1 MKSDFSS
8 RLKYGVSA
16 LAVASTLS
24 MTAQVTQAQEAE
36 EELAFEEVV
45 VTGSRI
51 KRKDI
56 QSVSPLQITGAEEI
70 RFSGHNRIEDLMN
83 SLPALEAA
91 QTAFLSNGA
100 TGAASLDLRGL
111 GAVRTMVL
119 VNGRRVQPGG
129 VYQPSA
135 DINQIPAALVDRVE
149 VMTGGAS
156 TTYGADAVAGVVN
169 FIMDK
174 DFEGV
179 EISAGIAA
187 FQHNNDNDYIQGL
200 MDDRGYE
207 YPTGSSGLDGTQYNM
222 DITIGGSFADDR
234 GHATVYANWRKVE
247 ELRQGARD
255 YSSCALNGS
264 GTSCGGSYNAV
275 VPNFDL
281 YPINPDNGDTIYGY
295 DRYTQKMFDDGDIT
309 DEDLIGELIVGGD
322 GYISY
327 TDSDGNRVPLPWANE
342 VGANKFYTLD
352 PDGGFTSAL
361 GNLYNYAPINHFQR
375 PDERWSGGA
384 FVDYEINEH
393 FHPYL
398 EVSFMRDRTVAQ
410 IAESGTFFAE
420 EYAISCSNP
429 LLSAQQVAEL
439 CTDWGLGA
447 DDSFAAYVGKRNVE
461 GGPRASNIEHNT
473 FRIVTGMEGAIDDNW
488 SYDLS
493 FVYGSTT
500 SADTYINDFYA
511 PAIALA
517 LDVETDGEG
526 NLVCVSGGSCIPY
539 EVFTYQGITEEQAAT
554 LTGVGTLRGITK
566 EYVVSGYVT
575 GDLGFNVPSA
585 EDPVSIVIGAEYRK
599 EVFER
604 ISDLVF
610 ENGLLLGQ
618 GGPTASI
625 SGNYD
630 VKEIFGEANI
640 PLVQNAEFAQDLTL
654 ELAIRYS
661 EYGTSADT
669 SYDSTTYKAGLSW
682 QPVDMVKFRGS
693 FNRAVRAPNAVE
705 LFLPQNQGL
714 WQGTDVCA
722 NDEDDNA
729 PTEYTADQ
737 CARTGMTLAQFGT
750 VDISPASQYNALYGG
765 NTELS
770 PEKADTWTL
779 GAVITPT
786 ENLNIQIDYWDIKIT
801 DVIDTVSPELTIQQ
815 CALTGESIFCD
826 AINRAPNGSLW
837 LGTGNY
843 VVATQVNLGSQH
855 WQGIDFTADYE
866 IDALDGTFRVDLLGT
881 LMLKKFTQELPGITE
896 SEYDC
901 KGIISSNCFASPEW
915 RHSLR
920 LTYTSADWW
929 RVSVKWRYFG
939 SVDNPEV
946 DEGIN
951 SGISAQSYFDL
962 TGTFQLNEQVDLV
975 LGVNN
980 VFDKEPPMIG
990 GNYSTNAN
998 TIAGY
1003 YDTLGRYLHATV
1015 TAKF

>member
-16 LAVASTLS
+16 IAVASTLS
-24 MTAQVTQAQEAE
+24 MAAQVTQAQEAAE

-91 QTAFLSNGA
+91 QTAYLSNGA

-111 GAVRTMVL
+111 GTVRTMVL

-129 VYQPSA
+129 IYQSAA
-135 DINQIPAALVDRVE
+135 DINQIPASLVDRVE

-156 TTYGADAVAGVVN
+156 TAYGADAVAGVVN
-169 FIMDK
+169 FIMKK

-179 EISAGIAA
+179 EVSAGVAA
-187 FQHNNDNDYIQGL
+187 FQHNNNNGFIQGL
-200 MDDRGYE
+200 MDEREFE
-207 YPTGSSGLDGTQYNM
+207 YPTGSSGLDGWQYNM
-222 DITIGGSFADDR
+222 DVTMGGSFADDK

-247 ELRQGARD
+247 ELRQGSRD
-255 YSSCALNGS
+255 YSSCALNGG

-275 VPNFDL
+275 IPNFDL
-281 YPINPDNGDTIYGY
+281 YPIDPATGTTIYGY

-309 DEDLIGELIVGGD
+309 DEDLIGELIIGGD
-322 GYISY
+322 GFISY
-327 TDSDGNRVPLPWANE
+327 TDADDNRVPLPWANP
-342 VGANKFYTLD
+342 VDANKFYTLTSA
-352 PDGGFTSAL
+352 GGFTSAV

-393 FHPYL
+393 FRPYM

-420 EYAISCSNP
+420 EYSISCDNP
-429 LLSAQQVAEL
+429 LLSAQQVTEL

-447 DDSFAAYVGKRNVE
+447 GDEFAAYIGKRNVE

-473 FRIVTGMEGAIDDNW
+473 FRIVTGMDGAINDSW

-493 FVYGSTT
+493 FIYGSTT
-500 SADTYINDFYA
+500 SSDSYINDFYA
-511 PAIALA
+511 PAIAEA
-517 LDVETDGEG
+517 LDVELDGSD
-526 NLVCVSGGSCIPY
+526 LVCVSGGTCIPY
-539 EVFTYQGITEEQAAT
+539 EVFTYQGITSEQADN
-554 LTGVGTLRGITK
+554 LTAVGTIRGITK
-566 EYVVSGYVT
+566 EYVVNGYVT
-575 GDLGFNVPSA
+575 GDIGVNVPSA
-585 EDPVSIVIGAEYRK
+585 EDPVSLVVGAEYRK

-604 ISDLVF
+604 LSDLVF
-610 ENGLLLGQ
+610 EDGLLLGQ

-625 SGNYD
+625 NGAYD
-630 VKEIFGEANI
+630 VKEIFGEAII
-640 PLVQNAEFAQDLTL
+640 PIVQNAEFAQDLTM

-661 EYGTSADT
+661 DYKTSAD
-669 SYDSTTYKAGLSW
+669 SSNDSTTYKVGLSW
-682 QPVDMVKFRGS
+682 QPIDMVKVRAS
-693 FNRAVRAPNAVE
+693 YNRAVRAPNVVE

-714 WQGTDVCA
+714 WQGTDPCAGAAPELTAAQCA
-722 NDEDDNA
+722 N
-729 PTEYTADQ
+729 TGVTASQ
-737 CARTGMTLAQFGT
+737 YGS
-750 VDISPASQYNALYGG
+750 ISPSPASQYNSLDGG
-765 NTELS
+765 NPDLS
-770 PEKADTWTL
+770 PEVADTWTV
-779 GAVITPT
+779 GAVISPT
-786 ENLNIQIDYWDIKIT
+786 ENLNIQVDYWDIKIK
-801 DVIDTVSPELTIQQ
+801 DVIDTISPELAIEQ
-815 CALTGESIFCD
+815 CGLTGDAVFCD
-826 AINRAPNGSLW
+826 LINRAPNGSLW

-843 VVATQVNLGSQH
+843 VVGTNVNLGSQH
-855 WQGIDFTADYE
+855 WQGVDFTVDYE
-866 IDALDGTFRVDLLGT
+866 IDALDGTFRVDMLGT
-881 LMLKKFTQELPGITE
+881 LMLKKFVQEIPGLAS

-901 KGIISSNCFASPEW
+901 KGIISSNCFVSPEW

-929 RVSVKWRYFG
+929 RVSAKWRYYG
-939 SVDNPEV
+939 SVSNPDV

-951 SGISAQSYFDL
+951 DGIAAQSYFDL
-962 TGTFQLNEQVDLV
+962 TGTFQLNEQIDMVV
-975 LGVNN
+975 GVNN
-980 VFDKEPPMIG
+980 IFDKEPPMIG
-990 GNYSTNAN
+990 GDYSTNAN

-1015 TAKF
+1015 TARF